1 MPLSRFSRR
10 DSGVGR
16 RAPGVKTTM
25 QKSVFV
31 ALLAC
36 ACSAPVFAAPEILW
50 DRAAPHQ
57 LALRSNGAEVWR
69 FHFDPATSTKPF
81 FDPVCAAGGPSL
93 TWASP
98 PDHVWH
104 YGLWFSW
111 KYINGLNYWEE
122 KAGKSQGETF
132 WSAPKI
138 EARDDGSAVIA
149 CALGYRPTAT
159 NEPVLKEERVITVSA
174 PDAGGAY
181 HMDWTLVFTA
191 GSQPV
196 TLDRTPLADEPHGTA
211 WGGYAGLSVRYSKA
225 FTGLETVASTV
236 GRVPRAAN
244 GRLDVTAAAA
254 EQNGTIDG
262 KPYGIALLAHPAN
275 PRAPGDWYPIETPKV
290 PFYYL
295 NAAFLLKS
303 AYVMQ
308 PSETLTLR
316 YRVCV
321 HPGRWDA
328 EALRQA
334 AAQYAAVH

>member
-1 MPLSRFSRR
+1 M
-10 DSGVGR
+10 
-16 RAPGVKTTM
+16 KTT
-25 QKSVFV
+25 SL
-31 ALLAC
+31 LLALF
-36 ACSAPVFAAPEILW
+36 SASFCTADSALRWDTAATN
-50 DRAAPHQ
+50 Q
-57 LALRSNGAEVWR
+57 LALTRNGAEVWR
-69 FHFDPATSTKPF
+69 FHFDPAASTKPY
-81 FDPVCAAGGPSL
+81 FDPVCVAGGPSL

-132 WSAPKI
+132 WSAPTI
-138 EARDDGSAVIA
+138 ETRADGSAVLA

-159 NEPVLKEERVITVSA
+159 NEPVLNEARTIAVSA
-174 PDAGGAY
+174 PGADGAY
-181 HMDWTLVFTA
+181 HMDWTQVFTA

-196 TLDRTPLADEPHGTA
+196 TLDRTPLAKEPHGQS
-211 WGGYAGLSVRYSKA
+211 WGGYAGLSVRYSKS
-225 FTGLETVASTV
+225 FTHLETVASTV
-236 GRVPRAAN
+236 GRVPRDAA

-254 EQNGTIDG
+254 EQNGEIEG
-262 KPYGIALLAHPAN
+262 KPYGIALLAHPSN

-303 AYVMQ
+303 AYTLQ
-308 PSETLTLR
+308 PNEALTLR

-328 EALRQA
+328 EALRRA
-334 AAQYAAVH
+334 VAQYARLP

>member
-1 MPLSRFSRR
+1 M
-10 DSGVGR
+10 
-16 RAPGVKTTM
+16 
-25 QKSVFV
+25 
-31 ALLAC
+31 
-36 ACSAPVFAAPEILW
+36 
-50 DRAAPHQ
+50 
-57 LALRSNGAEVWR
+57 
-69 FHFDPATSTKPF
+69 
-81 FDPVCAAGGPSL
+81 
-93 TWASP
+93 
-98 PDHVWH
+98 
-104 YGLWFSW
+104 
-111 KYINGLNYWEE
+111 
-122 KAGKSQGETF
+122 
-132 WSAPKI
+132 
-138 EARDDGSAVIA
+138 
-149 CALGYRPTAT
+149 
-159 NEPVLKEERVITVSA
+159 
-174 PDAGGAY
+174 
-181 HMDWTLVFTA
+181 
-191 GSQPV
+191 
-196 TLDRTPLADEPHGTA
+196 
-211 WGGYAGLSVRYSKA
+211 A

-254 EQNGTIDG
+254 EQSGTING

-295 NAAFLLKS
+295 NAAFLLKR